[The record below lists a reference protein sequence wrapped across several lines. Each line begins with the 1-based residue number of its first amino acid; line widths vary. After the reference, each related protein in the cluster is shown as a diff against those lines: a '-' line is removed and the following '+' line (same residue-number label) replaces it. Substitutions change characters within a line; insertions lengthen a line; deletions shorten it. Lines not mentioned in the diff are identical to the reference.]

1 MLHVKTV
8 LKIISLWRCILL
20 SVMHDWLTVAD
31 VMQVDF
37 WLQSLENLIIIDI
50 RDSKNAD
57 NVKTFQSLKL
67 SRTAVSAGKWLL
79 KGTEQQ
85 VWQLKINWTKNFLE
99 VTQSNWNIQV
109 ITQIKNACLWYQK
122 YSLCSFAHCCF
133 NQTIEEWR
141 SESGPKAPRWSLD
154 CISMY
159 YLLKSCEMMG
169 RVYKNLFAGNGRR
182 VSGTQQEHSLSSTI
196 KRNGW
201 VTVMR

>member
-67 SRTAVSAGKWLL
+67 SRTAVSAGKLLL

-99 VTQSNWNIQV
+99 VTQTETYRSTPRSKTHVYDTNNILYV
-109 ITQIKNACLWYQK
+109 HLCIAVLIKL
-122 YSLCSFAHCCF
+122 
-133 NQTIEEWR
+133 
-141 SESGPKAPRWSLD
+141 
-154 CISMY
+154 
-159 YLLKSCEMMG
+159 
-169 RVYKNLFAGNGRR
+169 
-182 VSGTQQEHSLSSTI
+182 
-196 KRNGW
+196 
-201 VTVMR
+201 